1 MPVINR
7 LFAVFPLVIMFILSS
22 SPLLCAD
29 EPQIINVKLGSY
41 YIKPDKIVVKVG
53 QSVTLNIVNE
63 ATFIPH
69 NLVVEAREAGIDV
82 KVDVSAGKSASVT
95 FTPTKTGT
103 YEMMCNKKPFF
114 GKTHKER
121 GMHGTID
128 VVP

>member
-7 LFAVFPLVIMFILSS
+7 LYTVFSLVIVFIFLSL
-22 SPLLCAD
+22 PLLC
-29 EPQIINVKLGSY
+29 ESESQVISVKLGSY

-69 NLVVEAREAGIDV
+69 NLAVEARDAGIDF
-82 KVDVSAGKSASVT
+82 KADVSAGKSASVT
-95 FTPTKTGT
+95 FTPAKTGT
-103 YEMMCNKKPFF
+103 YEMMCTQKPPF
-114 GKTHKER
+114 GKSHKEK